1 MWYLEEAVYRVKH
14 SNTQMN
20 SPNNNN
26 SQSEQHHH
34 QAVSQTVAKF
44 LADDSR
50 EQMKRAVQGIGEQIS
65 NKDHRLGY
73 SNDEY
78 HKKPK
83 SY

>member
-1 MWYLEEAVYRVKH
+1 
-14 SNTQMN
+14 
-20 SPNNNN
+20 
-26 SQSEQHHH
+26 
-34 QAVSQTVAKF
+34 VSQTVAKF